1 MYENK
6 TYIFKNNGENNI
18 NIFFKNKKCTLYI
31 INVLHKILPVNIDWV
46 SQVLHKTML
55 LHWPIKNN
63 FILKYQE
70 IK

>member
-6 TYIFKNNGENNI
+6 TYILNNA
-18 NIFFKNKKCTLYI
+18 CTLYI

-55 LHWPIKNN
+55 LHWPIK
-63 FILKYQE
+63 K
-70 IK
+70 